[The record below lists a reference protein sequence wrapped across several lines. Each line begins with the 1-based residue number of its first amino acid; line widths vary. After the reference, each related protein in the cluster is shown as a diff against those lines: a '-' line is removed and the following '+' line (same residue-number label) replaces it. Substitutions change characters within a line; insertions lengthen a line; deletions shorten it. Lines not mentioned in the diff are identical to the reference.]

1 MQYTS
6 RILLFS
12 KPIILFYS
20 MQTLFYS
27 QENSVLHIL
36 KRNDLSQALKGHL
49 IIDQY
54 LSVLNLIWTG
64 SLEARLR
71 WGVNYSPCLKL
82 VRIMLETLNL
92 LCKYTHICS
101 FRKYAFQYQG
111 ILIFAYISI
120 FFCKKL
126 SFFGKNSTFTQ
137 SNSVRAVL
145 EIFQFCFPFS

>member
-54 LSVLNLIWTG
+54 LSVLNLIWAG
-64 SLEARLR
+64 SLGARLR
-71 WGVNYSPCLKL
+71 WGGGGGVNYSPCLKL
-82 VRIMLETLNL
+82 VRIMLGTLNL
-92 LCKYTHICS
+92 VCKYTHICS

-120 FFCKKL
+120 IFWQKQYLYSKQQCESCVRDFL
-126 SFFGKNSTFTQ
+126 VLF
-137 SNSVRAVL
+137 SVFVR
-145 EIFQFCFPFS
+145 